1 MYDVFFAQLGTEN
14 QNIIDHKSYIKLYQT
29 SDIIHHKSDI
39 IHLRIML
46 KIAIQKSG
54 RLYEDS
60 IKLLKECGIE
70 LNNGNKQLKAVA
82 FNFPLEVYFL
92 RDDDIPQ
99 YIYDG
104 VADIGIVGENVML
117 EKNKEIDLIYRLGFG
132 RCRLSIAVPKSM
144 QYQSIE
150 DLEGLKIATSY
161 ATILQDFLTSKNV
174 NAEIH
179 EISGS
184 VEIAPGIGLADAICD
199 LVSSGSTLFTNG
211 LKEAEVILK
220 SEAVLAANKN
230 LSAENKLVLEKLLLR
245 INAVKTA
252 KNNKYIILNAPNH
265 QLKNISS
272 VLPGMKSPTVT
283 PLAEEGWSSVQ
294 SVVNEN
300 DFWDVIEKL
309 KQFEA
314 EGILVLPIEKMI
326 V

>member
-1 MYDVFFAQLGTEN
+1 
-14 QNIIDHKSYIKLYQT
+14 
-29 SDIIHHKSDI
+29 
-39 IHLRIML
+39 ML

-60 IKLLKECGIE
+60 IKLLKECGIQ
-70 LNNGNKQLKAVA
+70 LNNGNKQLKTIAE
-82 FNFPLEVYFL
+82 NFPLEVYFL

-99 YIYDG
+99 YVFDG
-104 VADIGIVGENVML
+104 VADIGIVGENVLL
-117 EKNKEIDLIYRLGFG
+117 EKNKDIDLVYRLGFG
-132 RCRLSIAVPKSM
+132 KCKLSIAVPKNM
-144 QYQSIE
+144 QYKSID
-150 DLEGLKIATSY
+150 DLKGLKIATTYSN
-161 ATILQDFLTSKNV
+161 ILQKYLNNKNS

-184 VEIAPGIGLADAICD
+184 VEIAPGIGLAHAICD

-211 LKEAEVILK
+211 LKEVEVILK
-220 SEAVLAANKN
+220 SEAVLTANKN
-230 LSAENKLVLEKLLLR
+230 LSEENKKLLEKLLLR

-300 DFWDVIEKL
+300 DFWEVIEKL

-314 EGILVLPIEKMI
+314 QGILVLPIEKM
-326 V
+326 VV